1 MSSSR
6 RRTGHSSRAHRI
18 EPANPETTSEENYV
32 KWFTSKVLESIAD
45 PRRPQ
50 QGRSW
55 PIGGSN
61 CVCGTAVDDPPRA
74 SDLSGTS
81 MGSLFDNAQ
90 ALERLEAALSVEA
103 FDLQ

>member
-45 PRRPQ
+45 PRPSIASAAARQVMADRRQ
-50 QGRSW
+50 QLCLRNRGR
-55 PIGGSN
+55 
-61 CVCGTAVDDPPRA
+61 
-74 SDLSGTS
+74 
-81 MGSLFDNAQ
+81 
-90 ALERLEAALSVEA
+90 
-103 FDLQ
+103 